1 MISSVTVFCSAR
13 TAIPKVYFTATAE
26 LGAAIAREGW
36 SLVYGGNSVG
46 LMETIAQSAP
56 DAGGKVI
63 GITPQLM
70 YDHGLSDSKADE
82 LIITANMRDRKA
94 MLEQRGDAFIALP
107 GGLGT
112 LEEISEIIVGRQ
124 LGYHNKPIVL
134 LNIAD
139 YYRPMLEMIEHGIE
153 QKFIMP
159 RAWDL
164 FFVATTVE
172 QAIAHLRQPVAPEQ
186 ATRTISG

>member
-13 TAIPKVYFTATAE
+13 TAIPKIYFTATAE

-46 LMETIAQSAP
+46 LMETIAQSAR
-56 DAGGKVI
+56 DTGGKVI

-94 MLEQRGDAFIALP
+94 LLEQRGDAFIALP

-153 QKFIMP
+153 QKFIIP

-172 QAIAHLRQPVAPEQ
+172 QAIAHLRQPIVAEQ
-186 ATRTISG
+186 AARTISG